1 MAPYVYTWK
10 NVLITLIFNLENQA
24 AKEDRYNMILFF
36 FLNIGSQAHKTLYF
50 KKPYNKNSRIVVIV
64 LYLCIFI

>member
-36 FLNIGSQAHKTLYF
+36 FFLNIGSQAHKTLYF
-50 KKPYNKNSRIVVIV
+50 SMYIYIYKYIKKV
-64 LYLCIFI
+64 LKDMF